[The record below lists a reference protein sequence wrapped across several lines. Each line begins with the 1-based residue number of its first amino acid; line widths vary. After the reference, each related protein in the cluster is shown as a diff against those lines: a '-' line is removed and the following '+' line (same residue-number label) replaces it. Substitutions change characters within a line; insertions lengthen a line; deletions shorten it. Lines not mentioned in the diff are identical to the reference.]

1 MFFCSCLCVVSSWG
15 SFLINPKVCFH
26 QNQQIFRKLSQ
37 KVIPGRVSML
47 VTLFLSLTALLVSTI
62 SSSPEVTAGID
73 RKARKKPS
81 PRTYVL
87 ILLAYPIH
95 PSAERWDLVFE
106 SQIPNCPLC
115 RKMFFFSNTR
125 VQVSLS
131 QTPLK
136 KWCLT
141 QANTMPLSNGI

>member
-1 MFFCSCLCVVSSWG
+1 
-15 SFLINPKVCFH
+15 
-26 QNQQIFRKLSQ
+26 
-37 KVIPGRVSML
+37 ML

-106 SQIPNCPLC
+106 SQIPNLSSLQ
-115 RKMFFFSNTR
+115 KDVFF
-125 VQVSLS
+125 L
-131 QTPLK
+131 TPGFK
-136 KWCLT
+136 
-141 QANTMPLSNGI
+141 